1 MATRKRGAGG
11 GGTKSGA
18 GSPRGRTGPSR
29 AGTGIGGTGP
39 GTRRTRAGTGAAG
52 TTPREH
58 ANPFETLTRQTPAAA
73 FPAMLSREGSS
84 PEVGT
89 VVYVHGIGNK
99 PLASV
104 LKCQWDTALFGAP
117 MGDRTRLAYWVD
129 RTRYPVPEAGSCGDT
144 DTPAGRST
152 GVGVR
157 ALEETEAA
165 AEAALDPAARRLMAA
180 LEARLREGQGPEA
193 GVGAKVLPLPEGARR
208 WVTRLLTELFL
219 RDVRDFF
226 FDAGKRGA
234 MEQSLRER
242 LEVGGG
248 PFIVIG
254 HSQGSMIA
262 YQVLRQL
269 QKAQCDVRLF
279 LTIGSPLGLQEVQ
292 DVLGRLGPRGPLAVP
307 ECVDRW
313 LNVAERLDPVAL
325 DANLSNDYV
334 ANSRNVRVDNVLG
347 LQINPEWSSNP
358 HSSTGYL
365 RVAAVREAVRGT
377 AGPAF
382 ANRVG
387 RSLLM
392 KDLVGDMEDGARE
405 QRHPTLIQLVSED
418 GGEAS
423 LEEVRGR
430 LEGLIGEVLAF
441 SGASREDG
449 RIQLMRRFV
458 SADLT
463 RSELEQLRSHCGA
476 LKIERVWRNATKRA
490 LLHQS
495 THTIQARP
503 ANLGYGA
510 RGQDIAWAVLD
521 TGISA
526 DHPHFKTHGNVL
538 AQWDCT
544 GAGTPQRLNPGQ
556 GGFGTLDGNG
566 HGTHVAATIA
576 GALRL
581 PRDSQDPAELDLQGM
596 APEAKLY
603 GFKVLKDDGAGEDAF
618 IIKALDIVAELN
630 ERAGKLVVH
639 GVNLSLGGGFDPSVF
654 GCGHTPLCQ
663 ELRRLWR
670 QGVLV
675 CLAAGNEGYA
685 LLDSESG
692 VIPANMDLSIG
703 DPANLE
709 EAIAV
714 GSIHKVN
721 PHTYGVSYFSSR
733 GPTADGRMKPDLVA
747 PGENIL
753 SARHQWPKRAA
764 TARDYYV
771 EMSGTSMATP
781 HVSGLLAAFLS
792 ARREFIGYPDRVKA
806 LLLAHCTDLGRD
818 PYIQGKGMPNLV
830 RMLMGT

>member
-1 MATRKRGAGG
+1 MATRKRG
-11 GGTKSGA
+11 
-18 GSPRGRTGPSR
+18 
-29 AGTGIGGTGP
+29 
-39 GTRRTRAGTGAAG
+39 TGAAG
-52 TTPREH
+52 
-58 ANPFETLTRQTPAAA
+58 AQGSNPFAAFSRLVASKAAA
-73 FPAMLSREGSS
+73 FPKMLAKEGKA
-84 PEVGT
+84 PDVGT
-89 VVYVHGIGNK
+89 IIYIHGIGNK

-129 RTRYPVPEAGSCGDT
+129 RERYPVPAAGACADKDT
-144 DTPAGRST
+144 LPTSTAAMGALALAG
-152 GVGVR
+152 GG
-157 ALEETEAA
+157 AA
-165 AEAALDPAARRLMAA
+165 AGPELDAHGRRVMAA
-180 LEARLREGQGPEA
+180 LKQHLRQGGEPPA
-193 GVGAKVLPLPEGARR
+193 SVGAKVLPLPEFMRR
-208 WVTRLLTELFL
+208 WATRLLTELFL
-219 RDVRDFF
+219 ADVRDFF
-226 FDAGKRGA
+226 FDADKRRR

-242 LEVGGG
+242 LDVGGG

-269 QKAQCDVRLF
+269 RKADCDVRLF
-279 LTIGSPLGLQEVQ
+279 VTIGSPLGIQEVQ
-292 DVLGRLGPRGPLAVP
+292 DELAALVPDAPLAVP

-325 DANLSNDYV
+325 DADLSNDYTPNNRGV
-334 ANSRNVRVDNVLG
+334 GIDNVVG
-347 LQINPEWSSNP
+347 LRINPEWESNP
-358 HSSTGYL
+358 HSGTGYL
-365 RVAAVREAVRGT
+365 SIDSVRWAVREA
-377 AGPAF
+377 AGSAF
-382 ANRVG
+382 GNLVG
-387 RSLLM
+387 RNILM
-392 KDLVGDMEDGARE
+392 KDLVDDMENGRRE
-405 QRHPTLIQLVSED
+405 QRHPTLIQLVSADSAET
-418 GGEAS
+418 S
-423 LEEVRGR
+423 LDVVRQR
-430 LEGLIGEVLAF
+430 LETLIVDALGY
-441 SGASREDG
+441 SGATRAQG
-449 RIQLMRRFV
+449 RIQLMRRFIA
-458 SADLT
+458 ADLT
-463 RSELEQLRSHCGA
+463 RTEIEQLRTHCGE
-476 LKIERVWRNATKRA
+476 LKIDRVWRNAVKRA

-495 THTIQARP
+495 AHTIQARP

-510 RGQDIAWAVLD
+510 RGQGIAWAVLD
-521 TGISA
+521 TGIA
-526 DHPHFKTHGNVL
+526 AAHPHFKAHDNVV

-544 GAGTPQRLNPGQ
+544 GGGKPQRLNPKDK
-556 GGFGTLDGNG
+556 GFGRLDGNG

-576 GALRL
+576 GGLEL
-581 PRDSQDPAELDLQGM
+581 PRDTDDTTRLAMQGM

-603 GFKVLKDDGAGEDAF
+603 GFKVLGDDGGGEDAY
-618 IIKALDIVAELN
+618 IIQALDIIAELN
-630 ERAGKLVVH
+630 ERAGKLVIH

-685 LLDSESG
+685 LLDSEGG

-714 GSIHKVN
+714 GSIHKSN

-753 SARHQWPKRAA
+753 SARHTWPKAAA

-771 EMSGTSMATP
+771 EMSGTSMAAP
-781 HVSGLLAAFLS
+781 HVAGLLAAFLS
-792 ARREFIGYPDRVKA
+792 ARKEFIGYPDRVKA

-830 RMLMGT
+830 KMLLNT

>member
-1 MATRKRGAGG
+1 MATKKPGAKPTSKAGG
-11 GGTKSGA
+11 AFGGK
-18 GSPRGRTGPSR
+18 R
-29 AGTGIGGTGP
+29 
-39 GTRRTRAGTGAAG
+39 
-52 TTPREH
+52 
-58 ANPFETLTRQTPAAA
+58 NPF
-73 FPAMLSREGSS
+73 AMLTTLRERSVPLTQMLAKEGTV

-89 VVYVHGIGNK
+89 IVYIHGIGNK
-99 PLASV
+99 PVASV
-104 LKCQWDTALFGAP
+104 LKCQWDSVLFGAP

-129 RTRYPVPEAGSCGDT
+129 RDRYPVPEAATCADK
-144 DTPAGRST
+144 DQPNEAEAGM
-152 GVGVR
+152 GVR
-157 ALEETEAA
+157 ALAELDDETAPE
-165 AEAALDPAARRLMAA
+165 LDAQGRRVMAA
-180 LEARLREGQGPEA
+180 LEQRLRQEGAAGTGP
-193 GVGAKVLPLPEGARR
+193 GAKVLPLPEGMRR
-208 WVTRLLTELFL
+208 WVTRLITQMFL
-219 RDVRDFF
+219 KDVRDFF
-226 FDAGKRGA
+226 FDAGKRA
-234 MEQSLRER
+234 RMEQALRER
-242 LEVGGG
+242 LDLRGG

-262 YQVLRQL
+262 YHVLRQL
-269 QKAQCDVRLF
+269 QKDDCDVRLF
-279 LTIGSPLGLQEVQ
+279 VTIGSPLGIQEVQ
-292 DVLGRLGPRGPLAVP
+292 DVLGKLGPGKPLAVP

-325 DANLSNDYV
+325 DADLSNDYG
-334 ANSRNVRVDNVLG
+334 ANSRGIKVDNIVG
-347 LQINPEWSSNP
+347 LQINPEWQSNP
-358 HSSTGYL
+358 HSGTGYL
-365 RVAAVREAVRGT
+365 AIDVVRNAVRET
-377 AGPAF
+377 AGAAF
-382 ANRVG
+382 GNLVG
-387 RSLLM
+387 RNILM
-392 KDLVGDMEDGARE
+392 KDLVADMENGSRA
-405 QRHPTLIQLVSED
+405 QRHPTLIQLVSTDSAEGSLD
-418 GGEAS
+418 EARQR
-423 LEEVRGR
+423 VAA
-430 LEGLIGEVLAF
+430 LIGEFLD
-441 SGASREDG
+441 ASETPHERA

-463 RSELEQLRSHCGA
+463 RSEIELLRTHCGA
-476 LKIERVWRNATKRA
+476 LKIERVWRNASKRA

-510 RGQDIAWAVLD
+510 RGRDIAWAVLD
-521 TGISA
+521 TGIA
-526 DHPHFKTHGNVL
+526 AGHPHFKEYRNVV

-544 GAGTPQRLNPGQ
+544 GDGAPQRLNPKEK
-556 GGFGTLDGNG
+556 GFDTLDGNG

-576 GALRL
+576 GGWQL
-581 PRDSQDPAELDLQGM
+581 PRDKDDKTAIDLQGM

-603 GFKVLKDDGAGEDAF
+603 GYKVLKDNGSGEDAY
-618 IIKALDIVAELN
+618 IIQALDVIADLN
-630 ERAGKLVVH
+630 ERAGKLVIH

-685 LLDSESG
+685 LLDTEG
-692 VIPANMDLSIG
+692 GIVPANMDLSIG
-703 DPANLE
+703 DPANLD

-714 GSIHKVN
+714 GSIHKTN

-753 SARHQWPKRAA
+753 SARHQWPQQAA

-792 ARREFIGYPDRVKA
+792 ARREFIGYPDRVKT

-818 PYIQGKGMPNLV
+818 PYIQGKGMPNLIK
-830 RMLMGT
+830 MLMNT

>member
-1 MATRKRGAGG
+1 MATKKPDAGARPAA
-11 GGTKSGA
+11 SG
-18 GSPRGRTGPSR
+18 
-29 AGTGIGGTGP
+29 
-39 GTRRTRAGTGAAG
+39 RR
-52 TTPREH
+52 
-58 ANPFETLTRQTPAAA
+58 NPFAMFTRLAERQATDFRAK
-73 FPAMLSREGSS
+73 LVKEGTV

-89 VVYVHGIGNK
+89 VVYIHGIGNK
-99 PLASV
+99 PVASV

-129 RTRYPVPEAGSCGDT
+129 RDRYPEPEAATCADKDQPS
-144 DTPAGRST
+144 AAET
-152 GVGVR
+152 GMGVR
-157 ALEETEAA
+157 ALMEAETEP
-165 AEAALDPAARRLMAA
+165 ELDAQGRRVMAA
-180 LEARLREGQGPEA
+180 LEKRLRQEGAEGTGPD
-193 GVGAKVLPLPEGARR
+193 AKVLPLPAGMRR
-208 WVTRLLTELFL
+208 WVTRLITKMFL
-219 RDVRDFF
+219 KDVRDFF
-226 FDAGKRGA
+226 FDAGKRTR
-234 MEQSLRER
+234 MEEVLRER
-242 LEVGGG
+242 LDVGGG
-248 PFIVIG
+248 PFIVVG

-262 YQVLRQL
+262 YHVLRQL
-269 QKAQCDVRLF
+269 RKDDCDVRLF
-279 LTIGSPLGLQEVQ
+279 VTIGSPLGIQEVQ
-292 DVLGRLGPRGPLAVP
+292 DVLGKLGPGKPLAVP

-313 LNVAERLDPVAL
+313 LNIAERLDPVAL
-325 DANLSNDYV
+325 DADLSNDYA
-334 ANSRNVRVDNVLG
+334 ANSRGVLVDNIVG
-347 LQINPEWSSNP
+347 LQINPEWQSNP
-358 HSSTGYL
+358 HSGTGYL
-365 RVAAVREAVRGT
+365 TIDAVREAVRGT
-377 AGPAF
+377 AGAAF
-382 ANRVG
+382 GNLVG
-387 RSLLM
+387 RNILM
-392 KDLVGDMEDGARE
+392 KDLVAEMENGSRE
-405 QRHPTLIQLVSED
+405 QRHPTLIQLVSADSAEGSLD
-418 GGEAS
+418 EA
-423 LEEVRGR
+423 RQR
-430 LEGLIGEVLAF
+430 LENLINEVLDF
-441 SGASREDG
+441 SGVPRTEG

-463 RSELEQLRSHCGA
+463 RSEIEQLRVHCGA
-476 LKIERVWRNATKRA
+476 LKIDRVWRNAVKRA

-510 RGQDIAWAVLD
+510 RGRDIAWAVLD
-521 TGISA
+521 TGIA
-526 DHPHFKTHGNVL
+526 AGHPHFKEYRNVI

-544 GAGTPQRLNPGQ
+544 GNGAPQRLNAGNPACA
-556 GGFGTLDGNG
+556 TLDGHG

-576 GALRL
+576 GAWQL
-581 PRDSQDPAELDLQGM
+581 PRAPDDKTAIDLQGM

-603 GFKVLKDDGAGEDAF
+603 GFKVLKDNGSGEDAF
-618 IIKALDIVAELN
+618 IIKALDVIADLN
-630 ERAGKLVVH
+630 ERAGKLVIH

-685 LLDSESG
+685 LLDTEG
-692 VIPANMDLSIG
+692 GTLPANMGLSIG
-703 DPANLE
+703 DPANLD

-714 GSIHKVN
+714 GSIHKTN

-753 SARHQWPKRAA
+753 SARHQWPQRAA

-818 PYIQGKGMPNLV
+818 LYIQGKGMPNLV
-830 RMLMGT
+830 KMLMNT

>member
-1 MATRKRGAGG
+1 MATKKKAAS
-11 GGTKSGA
+11 TVKA
-18 GSPRGRTGPSR
+18 GSTTSPPRR
-29 AGTGIGGTGP
+29 
-39 GTRRTRAGTGAAG
+39 
-52 TTPREH
+52 
-58 ANPFETLTRQTPAAA
+58 NPFAMLTRLAPQQVSSFTK
-73 FPAMLSREGSS
+73 LLTKEGNA

-99 PLASV
+99 PMASI
-104 LKCQWDTALFGAP
+104 LKCQWDTALFGAA
-117 MGDRTRLAYWVD
+117 MGDRTRLAYWVN
-129 RTRYPVPEAGSCGDT
+129 RNRYPEPEAGTCADK
-144 DTPAGRST
+144 DTPAGAPA
-152 GVGVR
+152 GPGGLGVR
-157 ALEETEAA
+157 AF
-165 AEAALDPAARRLMAA
+165 AEAEAQTGPELDAQGRRLMAA
-180 LEARLREGQGPEA
+180 LEQRLRQGQERPG
-193 GVGAKVLPLPEGARR
+193 GVGAKVLPLPEGMRR
-208 WVTRLLTELFL
+208 WVTRLVSELFL
-219 RDVRDFF
+219 KDVRDFF
-226 FDAGKRGA
+226 FDAQQREV

-242 LEVGGG
+242 LDVGGG

-262 YQVLRQL
+262 YHVLRQL

-279 LTIGSPLGLQEVQ
+279 VTIGSPLGIQEVQ
-292 DVLGRLGPRGPLAVP
+292 DSLGKLGAGKTLAVP

-325 DANLSNDYV
+325 DADLSNDY
-334 ANSRNVRVDNVLG
+334 APNSRGVAVDNVVG
-347 LQINPEWSSNP
+347 LQINPEWDSNP
-358 HSSTGYL
+358 HSGTGYL
-365 RVAAVREAVRGT
+365 SIDTVREAVRQT

-387 RSLLM
+387 RSILM
-392 KDLVGDMEDGARE
+392 KDLVEQMEDGRRE
-405 QRHPTLIQLVSED
+405 QRHPTLIQLVSDERSED
-418 GGEAS
+418 S
-423 LEEVRGR
+423 LDDVRRR
-430 LEGLIGEVLAF
+430 LEGLISEVLAY
-441 SGASREDG
+441 SGASNEDG
-449 RIQLMRRFV
+449 RVQLMRRFI

-463 RSELEQLRSHCGA
+463 RSEIEQLRAHCGA
-476 LKIERVWRNATKRA
+476 LKIDRVWRNAIKRA

-503 ANLGYGA
+503 ANLGYDA

-521 TGISA
+521 TGITA
-526 DHPHFKTHGNVL
+526 AHPHFKAHNNVL

-544 GAGTPQRLNPGQ
+544 GNGAPQRLGPSDKR
-556 GGFGTLDGNG
+556 FGTLDGNG

-576 GALRL
+576 GALKLR
-581 PRDSQDPAELDLQGM
+581 RDKSDDTELDLQGM

-603 GFKVLKDDGAGEDAF
+603 GFKVLKDNGNGEDAY
-618 IIKALDIVAELN
+618 IIKALDTIAELN
-630 ERAGKLVVH
+630 ERAGKLVIH
-639 GVNLSLGGGFDPSVF
+639 GVNLSLGGSFDPSVF

-685 LLDSESG
+685 LLDSDG
-692 VIPANMDLSIG
+692 GMIPANMDLSIG
-703 DPANLE
+703 DPANLD

-714 GSIHKVN
+714 GSIHKTN

-753 SARHQWPKRAA
+753 SARHQWPKGAA

-792 ARREFIGYPDRVKA
+792 VRKEFIGYPDRVKA
-806 LLLAHCTDLGRD
+806 LLLAHCTDLARD

-830 RMLMGT
+830 KMLMNT

>member
-1 MATRKRGAGG
+1 MATKKPGAGPAG
-11 GGTKSGA
+11 KAGGTFSGK
-18 GSPRGRTGPSR
+18 R
-29 AGTGIGGTGP
+29 
-39 GTRRTRAGTGAAG
+39 
-52 TTPREH
+52 
-58 ANPFETLTRQTPAAA
+58 NPFSMLTTLRERIVPLTQ
-73 FPAMLSREGSS
+73 MLAKEGTA

-89 VVYVHGIGNK
+89 IVYIHGIGNK
-99 PLASV
+99 PVASV
-104 LKCQWDTALFGAP
+104 LKCQWDSALFGAP

-129 RTRYPVPEAGSCGDT
+129 RDRYPEPETASCADKDQPSTAEAGMGM
-144 DTPAGRST
+144 
-152 GVGVR
+152 R
-157 ALEETEAA
+157 ALAELA
-165 AEAALDPAARRLMAA
+165 AEPEPELDDQARRLMTA
-180 LEARLREGQGPEA
+180 LERHLEQGDPEIKGPE
-193 GVGAKVLPLPEGARR
+193 AKVLPLPAGMRR
-208 WVTRLLTELFL
+208 WVTRLLTKLFL
-219 RDVRDFF
+219 KDVRDFF
-226 FDAGKRGA
+226 FDAGKRA
-234 MEQSLRER
+234 RMEQALRER
-242 LEVGGG
+242 LDVGGG

-262 YQVLRQL
+262 YHVLRQL
-269 QKAQCDVRLF
+269 QKADCDVRLF
-279 LTIGSPLGLQEVQ
+279 VTIGSPLGIQEVQ
-292 DVLGRLGPRGPLAVP
+292 DVLGKLGSGKPLAVP

-313 LNVAERLDPVAL
+313 FNVAERLDPVAL
-325 DANLSNDYV
+325 DADISNDYA
-334 ANSRNVRVDNVLG
+334 ANSRGVKVDNVVG
-347 LQINPEWSSNP
+347 LQINPEWQSNP
-358 HSSTGYL
+358 HSGTGYL
-365 RVAAVREAVRGT
+365 TIDVVRNAVRET
-377 AGPAF
+377 AGAAF
-382 ANRVG
+382 GNLVG
-387 RSLLM
+387 RNILM
-392 KDLVGDMEDGARE
+392 KDLVADMENGSRE
-405 QRHPTLIQLVSED
+405 QRHPTLIQLVSADSAEGSLD
-418 GGEAS
+418 EA
-423 LEEVRGR
+423 RGR
-430 LEGLIGEVLAF
+430 LESLINEVLDF
-441 SGASREDG
+441 GGVPRTEG

-463 RSELEQLRSHCGA
+463 RSEIEQLRAHCGA
-476 LKIERVWRNATKRA
+476 LKIDRVWRNAVKRA

-521 TGISA
+521 TGIA
-526 DHPHFKTHGNVL
+526 AAHPHFKEHKNVV

-544 GAGTPQRLNPGQ
+544 GNGAPQRLDPDDPRCA
-556 GGFGTLDGNG
+556 TLDGNG

-576 GALRL
+576 GAWQL
-581 PRDSQDPAELDLQGM
+581 PRAPDDRTTIDLQGM

-603 GFKVLKDDGAGEDAF
+603 GFKVLKDNGSGEDAY
-618 IIKALDIVAELN
+618 IIKALDVIADLN
-630 ERAGKLVVH
+630 ERAGKLVIH

-685 LLDSESG
+685 LLDTEGG
-692 VIPANMDLSIG
+692 VVPANMDLSIG
-703 DPANLE
+703 DPANLD

-714 GSIHKVN
+714 GSIHKTN

-753 SARHQWPKRAA
+753 SARHKWPKPAA

-792 ARREFIGYPDRVKA
+792 VRKEFIGYPDRVKA
-806 LLLAHCTDLGRD
+806 LLLEHCTDLGRD

-830 RMLMGT
+830 KMLMNT

>member
-1 MATRKRGAGG
+1 MATKKKGAITGAKKRNAAS
-11 GGTKSGA
+11 TVSVISSVKA
-18 GSPRGRTGPSR
+18 GSTTGNPRR
-29 AGTGIGGTGP
+29 
-39 GTRRTRAGTGAAG
+39 
-52 TTPREH
+52 
-58 ANPFETLTRQTPAAA
+58 NPFAMFSSLVASKAAA
-73 FPAMLSREGSS
+73 FPAMLTKEGNA

-99 PLASV
+99 PVASV
-104 LKCQWDTALFGAP
+104 LKCQWDSALFGAS
-117 MGDRTRLAYWVD
+117 MGDRTRLAYWVN
-129 RTRYPVPEAGSCGDT
+129 RNRYPEPEAGICADK
-144 DTPAGRST
+144 DAPAAAPGAL
-152 GVGVR
+152 GGLGVR
-157 ALEETEAA
+157 TL
-165 AEAALDPAARRLMAA
+165 AEAELQAEPELDAQGRRVMAA
-180 LEARLREGQGPEA
+180 LEQRLHQAQERPG
-193 GVGAKVLPLPEGARR
+193 GVGAKVLPLPEGMRR
-208 WVTRLLTELFL
+208 WVTRLVTELFL
-219 RDVRDFF
+219 KDVRDFF
-226 FDAGKRGA
+226 FDAGQRRL

-242 LEVGGG
+242 LDVGGG
-248 PFIVIG
+248 PFIVVG

-262 YQVLRQL
+262 YHVLRQL

-279 LTIGSPLGLQEVQ
+279 VTIGAPLGIQEVQ
-292 DVLGRLGPRGPLAVP
+292 DSLGKLGGGKPLAVP

-325 DANLSNDYV
+325 DADISNDYEP
-334 ANSRNVRVDNVLG
+334 NSRGVAVDNVVG
-347 LQINPEWSSNP
+347 LQINPEWESNP
-358 HSSTGYL
+358 HSGTGYL
-365 RVAAVREAVRGT
+365 SIDAVREAVRET
-377 AGPAF
+377 AGSAF

-387 RSLLM
+387 RSILM
-392 KDLVGDMEDGARE
+392 KDLVDQMEDGRRE
-405 QRHPTLIQLVSED
+405 QRHPTLIQLVSADSAES
-418 GGEAS
+418 S
-423 LEEVRGR
+423 LDEVRRR
-430 LEGLIGEVLAF
+430 LEALVSEVLAY
-441 SGASREDG
+441 SGASSEDG
-449 RIQLMRRFV
+449 RVQLMRRFI

-463 RSELEQLRSHCGA
+463 RSEIEQLRSHCGE
-476 LKIERVWRNATKRA
+476 LKIDRVWRNAAKRA

-521 TGISA
+521 TGIA
-526 DHPHFKTHGNVL
+526 AAHPHFKAFNNVV

-544 GAGTPQRLNPGQ
+544 GGGAPQRLGPGDKR
-556 GGFGTLDGNG
+556 FGTLDGNG

-576 GALRL
+576 GALAL
-581 PRDSQDPAELDLQGM
+581 PRDKNDPAELDLQGM

-603 GFKVLKDDGAGEDAF
+603 GFKVLKDNGNGEDAY
-618 IIKALDIVAELN
+618 IIKALDTIADLN
-630 ERAGKLVVH
+630 ERAGKLVIH
-639 GVNLSLGGGFDPSVF
+639 GVNLSLGGSFDPSVF

-685 LLDSESG
+685 LLDSDG
-692 VIPANMDLSIG
+692 GMIPANMDLSIG
-703 DPANLE
+703 DPANLD

-714 GSIHKVN
+714 GSIHKTN

-753 SARHQWPKRAA
+753 SARHQWPKGAA

-792 ARREFIGYPDRVKA
+792 ARKEFIGYPDRVKA
-806 LLLAHCTDLGRD
+806 LLLARCTDLARD

-830 RMLMGT
+830 KMLMNT